1 MQAMMQSRVC
11 GARHVAGFRPGAG
24 DNEEWGAGCRTG
36 YRMQSRGAG
45 DDAECRTRC
54 RAQSGVQGGIQ
65 GGQGT
70 VGHLAACEDGACT
83 GSHPAQWGQGVV
95 PTSCGSRVAA
105 LPWDRDKGH
114 LSPPGWSAGADT
126 GSGADAGSGAGTA
139 PFINPHAEL
148 WAGSGSSALIVAAQ
162 PADLALNP
170 SACHRLRSSQHGS
183 GGDEG
188 PVPAAVCC
196 AMPDTCTRL
205 CHTPCC
211 ARHQPAPEERGS
223 LLSHLLE

>member
-1 MQAMMQSRVC
+1 MGYRCRVQETIGNGVQVQGSDLGEGCRAGVHGWVQAMMQSRVC

-36 YRMQSRGAG
+36 YRMQSRGAR

-83 GSHPAQWGQGVV
+83 GSHPAQWSQGVV

-114 LSPPGWSAGADT
+114 LSPPGWLRAGGLGLTLAV
-126 GSGADAGSGAGTA
+126 GLMLAVG
-139 PFINPHAEL
+139 L
-148 WAGSGSSALIVAAQ
+148 AQ
-162 PADLALNP
+162 
-170 SACHRLRSSQHGS
+170 
-183 GGDEG
+183 
-188 PVPAAVCC
+188 
-196 AMPDTCTRL
+196 
-205 CHTPCC
+205 
-211 ARHQPAPEERGS
+211 
-223 LLSHLLE
+223 LLSSIPMLSSGLAAAAPL